1 MDNLDILLNSLFNNN
16 LNKCET
22 TIVDDNITKEECEK
36 TLKNLDDLK
45 KDELFGGL
53 FEVFIDYAKNL
64 VENKYKELKEK
75 ETNNSKIERKEVDH
89 SEEVTN
95 EIDRPSNHVSVQQG
109 LNIHKI
115 VTEYVDTMIKPYS
128 KGLVDDKV
136 INDAYAGLYEFA
148 CWILNR

>member
-75 ETNNSKIERKEVDH
+75 
-89 SEEVTN
+89 
-95 EIDRPSNHVSVQQG
+95 
-109 LNIHKI
+109 
-115 VTEYVDTMIKPYS
+115 
-128 KGLVDDKV
+128 
-136 INDAYAGLYEFA
+136 F
-148 CWILNR
+148 